1 MQFGGFYLGMSRQ
14 DGTKINQRKE
24 NELERKRTCL
34 CLSGGRDHSRL
45 TLHLRL
51 NLHPTCCCLNA
62 CTYTVYIL
70 KFKSSTHLENCCRGT
85 LSLSLM
91 ARDSLM
97 CLFLSFAWCL
107 TRTLNPGFQRVFYS
121 EKQQPVNHS
130 VRKLSVDECQNTNWN
145 EKTLSDNLLEILLRV
160 PWPRKGTIAGNY
172 RRDKKTDL
180 HQGIMNK
187 TVNK

>member
-1 MQFGGFYLGMSRQ
+1 MYKWYYNSNLRDTRCIINFCCTTLWPETEAAELQRGGWCNLG
-14 DGTKINQRKE
+14 DFIWAWADKTEETKINQRKE

-107 TRTLNPGFQRVFYS
+107 TRTLNPGF
-121 EKQQPVNHS
+121 
-130 VRKLSVDECQNTNWN
+130 
-145 EKTLSDNLLEILLRV
+145 
-160 PWPRKGTIAGNY
+160 
-172 RRDKKTDL
+172 
-180 HQGIMNK
+180 
-187 TVNK
+187 